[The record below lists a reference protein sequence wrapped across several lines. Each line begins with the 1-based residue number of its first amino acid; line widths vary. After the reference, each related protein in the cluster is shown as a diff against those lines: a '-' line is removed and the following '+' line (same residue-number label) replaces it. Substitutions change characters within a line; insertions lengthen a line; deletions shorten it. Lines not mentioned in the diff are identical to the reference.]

1 MKQKDMEQKM
11 WSKRCGAK
19 DGAKDVEQKTWRV
32 SVGFNKHIL
41 MFGEGEKKEKNR

>member
-1 MKQKDMEQKM
+1 MEQKDMEQKM
-11 WSKRCGAK
+11 WSERC
-19 DGAKDVEQKTWRV
+19 GAKDVEQKTWRV